1 MPRGEVP
8 PVGSTEDDMSEAR
21 FETLE
26 WNPIGDDEMAS
37 RAHAFLGH
45 ASRRRTVR
53 HFSDQCVPT
62 SIIEDCIR
70 AAGTAPS
77 GAHRQPWHFVA
88 VSDAD
93 TKRQIREAAEK
104 EEREFY
110 EQRAPADWLEA
121 LAPLGTDANKSFLE
135 IAPWLIVV
143 FAESYG
149 EDDTGERVKN
159 YYVQE
164 SVGIATGVLISAAH
178 AAGLA
183 TLTHT
188 PSPMRFLGPLL
199 GRPDRER
206 PFLILVVGH
215 PAEGALV
222 PSLVR
227 KPLEEIATFV

>member
-1 MPRGEVP
+1 VENDMTEAEFVP
-8 PVGSTEDDMSEAR
+8 
-21 FETLE
+21 LN
-26 WNPIGDDEMAS
+26 WNPLPEEEMAR
-37 RAHAFLGH
+37 RAREFR
-45 ASRRRTVR
+45 ASAARRRSVR
-53 HFSDQCVPT
+53 HYSTRPVPR
-62 SIIEDCIR
+62 SIIEDCIL

-77 GAHRQPWHFVA
+77 GAHRQPWRFVA
-88 VSDAD
+88 VSDPE
-93 TKRQIREAAEK
+93 TKRTIRVAAEA

-110 EQRAPADWLEA
+110 EHRAPDDWLEA
-121 LAPLGTDANKSFLE
+121 LAPLGTSADKPFLE
-135 IAPWLIVV
+135 MASWLIVV

-149 EDDTGERVKN
+149 VDEVGSRVKN

-164 SVGIATGVLISAAH
+164 SVGIATGMLIAAAH

-215 PAEGALV
+215 PSEEALV
-222 PSLVR
+222 PSLAR
-227 KPLEEIATFV
+227 KSLDEIATFV